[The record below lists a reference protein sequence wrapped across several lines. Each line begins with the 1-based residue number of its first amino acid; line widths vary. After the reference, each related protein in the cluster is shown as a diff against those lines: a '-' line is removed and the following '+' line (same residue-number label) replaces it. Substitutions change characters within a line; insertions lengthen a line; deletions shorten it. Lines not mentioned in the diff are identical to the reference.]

1 MGNLAGWKHDAWVT
15 GLHTWKN
22 LPSMNDNAIAK
33 LREAKLC
40 TLFCLVPRAPMLH
53 GTRECCMSIWL
64 LHATH
69 WSFSFCSLQKVSR
82 QQILEAC
89 LKKFWM
95 DFIFVLRLVLHIHAL
110 RKIRFGG
117 SKAMDPRLF
126 CHYFISSFFFK
137 REIFFSKSIYC
148 CSPNL
153 YFF

>member
-1 MGNLAGWKHDAWVT
+1 MTRECMRYGI
-15 GLHTWKN
+15 HTWKN

-40 TLFCLVPRAPMLH
+40 TLFCLVPRAPVLYR
-53 GTRECCMSIWL
+53 TRECCMSIWL

-95 DFIFVLRLVLHIHAL
+95 VFIFALRLVVHIHAL
-110 RKIRFGG
+110 RKNRFGG
-117 SKAMDPRLF
+117 SKAMDPKLF
-126 CHYFISSFFFK
+126 AIILFHHFFFK
-137 REIFFSKSIYC
+137 RGILFFQRVLIAAHQFLF
-148 CSPNL
+148 L